1 MIPDDVFIQ
10 AAERKK
16 QLAKQKRQ
24 ETLIHSRPNQRPA
37 ECGSFF
43 FIEMPHDVRRMA
55 SSQQVFTVEE
65 RLTIIRRAENRY
77 NANCMEGSQL
87 KYHAFSSQ
95 VATTEGRGLDLK
107 GCWQRVGR
115 HGDTRWGFSLS
126 YHGNCIRSFD
136 MARKHNKSGGKWV
149 RGPHKHKFSTSRIP
163 RFAYKPDPPISV
175 VEPNQS
181 LIDFLVEANIA
192 IPQNFQYIMFH

>member
-1 MIPDDVFIQ
+1 
-10 AAERKK
+10 
-16 QLAKQKRQ
+16 
-24 ETLIHSRPNQRPA
+24 
-37 ECGSFF
+37 
-43 FIEMPHDVRRMA
+43 MA

-65 RLTIIRRAENRY
+65 CERLFGEPKTVITRIAWKALNSNTMRFQA
-77 NANCMEGSQL
+77 
-87 KYHAFSSQ
+87 K
-95 VATTEGRGLDLK
+95 VVTPEGRGLDLK

-136 MARKHNKSGGKWV
+136 MARKHKNPGGKWV